1 MELDHYL
8 RDHGHES
15 YVVATR
21 LEKQYPNVY
30 QIGNRMEWNGHA
42 VLSRLTGHQG
52 YFSRITTS
60 KMLRYLDSIQPD
72 VVHLRNL
79 RASAFN
85 YPMLFRYLSQKR
97 IPVVLTLHDCFMF
110 TGRCVYY
117 TVKECYQWENGCR
130 KCPSEFQCERS
141 WFFDFC
147 RSLQNDKRKFFGS
160 IAKLG
165 VVGVSDWVTNESK
178 RSFLGSASI
187 IKRIYNWIDMDVF
200 HPYEECENENYR
212 KKIGVDHEFVILGI
226 ASGLS
231 KEKGLDELLAV
242 AEANKD
248 AKVILVGIIPDG
260 IEFPENVITLGEIK
274 SKEELSRIYSMADV
288 FVNPSPQETFGKTT
302 AESLSCGTPV
312 IGYDMTATS
321 ELLDD
326 NRGILVNYNDKTEG
340 FIRAVERFRIT
351 GKYHF
356 SEACVEFARDNF
368 DMQSNIEEYMRVYEE
383 LIERNQE

>member
-1 MELDHYL
+1 M
-8 RDHGHES
+8 
-15 YVVATR
+15 
-21 LEKQYPNVY
+21 
-30 QIGNRMEWNGHA
+30 
-42 VLSRLTGHQG
+42 
-52 YFSRITTS
+52 
-60 KMLRYLDSIQPD
+60 
-72 VVHLRNL
+72 
-79 RASAFN
+79 
-85 YPMLFRYLSQKR
+85 
-97 IPVVLTLHDCFMF
+97 
-110 TGRCVYY
+110 
-117 TVKECYQWENGCR
+117 
-130 KCPSEFQCERS
+130 
-141 WFFDFC
+141 
-147 RSLQNDKRKFFGS
+147 
-160 IAKLG
+160 
-165 VVGVSDWVTNESK
+165 
-178 RSFLGSASI
+178 
-187 IKRIYNWIDMDVF
+187 
-200 HPYEECENENYR
+200 
-212 KKIGVDHEFVILGI
+212 
-226 ASGLS
+226 
-231 KEKGLDELLAV
+231 AV